1 VDWKYIKEMLNANLI
16 IKRMRYFSFFKD
28 FYKKLPFINHLNI
41 EFLHQI
47 NKLYNIEYK
56 KDWIMGLYD
65 RDYARA
71 ESSFSYSASTRT
83 ESQIISFVKETY
95 KLFAA
100 SMMAGAV
107 GAYVGVPMAGTIH
120 SMFLPLMLLEIGL
133 LIGLHFV
140 KHKPGI
146 NLMVMFGFIF
156 MTGLMLAPLLAYTLG
171 MNGGGVII
179 GNAFAMTSVVFG
191 AMSFYAIKTTRDFT
205 SYGKLLMIALFVIL
219 GFSIINIFLGNPMLH
234 VIISGAV
241 VMLFSVLV
249 IYDTQNIMQ
258 GAYETPIDGAIALY
272 LDFLNIFT
280 ALLQLFGI
288 FGNDE

>member
-1 VDWKYIKEMLNANLI
+1 
-16 IKRMRYFSFFKD
+16 
-28 FYKKLPFINHLNI
+28 
-41 EFLHQI
+41 
-47 NKLYNIEYK
+47 
-56 KDWIMGLYD
+56 MGLYD

-71 ESSFSYSASTRT
+71 DSFAYENTSRSDT
-83 ESQIISFVKETY
+83 QIISFVKETY

-107 GAYVGVPMAGTIH
+107 GAYVGVPMAGTIAAY
-120 SMFLPLMLLEIGL
+120 FWPLFFLEIGL

-146 NLMVMFGFIF
+146 NLAVMFGFVF
-156 MTGLMLAPLLAYTLG
+156 MTGLMLAPLLSRTLG
-171 MNGGGVII
+171 MSGGASII

-191 AMSFYAIKTTRDFT
+191 AMSFYAIKTTKDFT
-205 SYGKLLMIALFVIL
+205 SYGKPLMIALFVII
-219 GFSIINIFLGNPMLH
+219 GFSILNIFLGNPMLH

-241 VMLFSVLV
+241 VVLFSILV
-249 IYDTQNIMQ
+249 IYDTQNIMN
-258 GAYETPIDGAIALY
+258 GSYETPIDGAIALY

-288 FGNDE
+288 FGNNEE